1 MRRRWRCHS
10 SAAIVQPS
18 AAAAAHLMVQAH
30 RRLVTWMVG
39 VVMAGHRMMGHTIG
53 VVVVA
58 VRVMRAAHHRGGIG
72 AGEDRAKV
80 AGVQHGFGCF
90 GCCCCC
96 CFFPNSFL
104 LDSVQLVVVVL
115 VFRSGSVVDTLLIQR
130 YNDRNAALVVRLCF
144 SCSR

>member
-1 MRRRWRCHS
+1 MRRRWRRHS

-18 AAAAAHLMVQAH
+18 AAAAHLMVQTH
-30 RRLVTWMVG
+30 GRLVTWMMG
-39 VVMAGHRMMGHTIG
+39 VVMAGPRMMGHTIG
-53 VVVVA
+53 VVVVVA

-96 CFFPNSFL
+96 FFPNSFF

-115 VFRSGSVVDTLLIQR
+115 VFRSGSVADTLLIQR
-130 YNDRNAALVVRLCF
+130 YNDRNVVLLVRLCF